1 MAGFVSWAETRRAH
15 DGTGRSELTKDL
27 VYIADDG
34 TAYVVR
40 KGFKTD
46 LASIPRF
53 LWWFLPPLGNYKSA
67 AILHDLNCE
76 TDDLTRKDGDKLLW
90 ESMKYSNIKLW
101 KRIVIYAA
109 VRAYAIAMRLK

>member
-1 MAGFVSWAETRRAH
+1 MAGFVSWAETRRVH

-27 VYIADDG
+27 IYIDEDD

-46 LASIPRF
+46 LASIPRL
-53 LWWFLPPLGNYKSA
+53 LWWLFPPLGNYKSA

-76 TDDLTRKDGDKLLW
+76 TDDLPRKKGDYLLLEGMHHSGVGLVSRW
-90 ESMKYSNIKLW
+90 CIFL
-101 KRIVIYAA
+101 A
-109 VRAYAIAMRLK
+109 VRAYAIVFRL